1 MPIATEL
8 NIAQTTDA
16 SLVAD
21 TIFGPGITVIS
32 STLTGTAGQTG
43 IYSDGLTTSPGVV
56 PSDSGVIFSTGNVAD
71 FTNSSGTTDTNTLE
85 GTSTVHG
92 GAGDPDLT
100 TMSGYTTFDAAIFE
114 AVFIP
119 DNDFLTMQFVFS
131 SEEYLE
137 FVNSGFND
145 VIAVM
150 INGSVVELTPT
161 VEAVS
166 IDTVNTTVNSNLYV
180 DNPAASDFY
189 NTEMDGFTIT
199 MALKAPVNAGVENT
213 IKIGVADSGDGELDS
228 NFLIAANSLQTVAIA
243 FADEIELEPNSPA
256 VLDVLAN
263 DTDYSGQGLTITKIN
278 GVDVVAGDTVTFG
291 TGEAVT
297 LNSDGTFSVV
307 TDGDLTASTF
317 TYEVIDGNG
326 ITDVGYVTVT
336 TAAVPDPDGYVN
348 GTTGAD
354 LIDVNYTGDPQGDR
368 VDNNDSLGVLGT
380 SGDGDV
386 INGFEGRDTILAGAG
401 DDIVDGGADADV
413 IDGGTGNDTLDGGI
427 GFSPI
432 SYLDVANGQSANG
445 NSGGNYFQ
453 WLAEP
458 FSNATISLDAG
469 TDGDRTG
476 DGVADYIL
484 VATTNSTNTLAVR
497 SFDYGLDKIVLPER
511 YVDFSFSATRSSD
524 NDYSVTVKIAYAS
537 GNSQTFNIE
546 GEGVAPTVDNIF
558 TTTLPSNETG
568 ANDLIAGGSG
578 NDLITGNDGDDTLFG
593 GTGEDTIFGGTG
605 ADSIDAGGG
614 ADTIYAGDGDD
625 VVTDDTGVS
634 PEGWADV
641 VDLGD
646 GNDVFIG
653 TGYYSNDDDLVFGGA
668 GNDTITVQQSY
679 DTVYGGDGDD
689 LINSTSELVQF
700 GDQLHGDAGND
711 TINAETT
718 HDTITGGSGNDLIDA
733 GGGADVIAGGGGA
746 DTISGGLG
754 NDTIHGDTPVDVAI
768 SLTAPVVGAGVQ
780 DFGSDSYHFGFGATV
795 GGTLTYTLETEIG
808 ETYTLTFDLEHVGTE
823 QGAHVLQ
830 IGNQTITI
838 PADMV
843 GAQSYTHSFTATDTT
858 TTIVIED
865 ATPNGD
871 TVNANSDVA
880 LTNPVLSIVDMGA
893 DGADSIDAGG
903 GDDLVIGGAGN
914 DTLTGGDGDDTF
926 VYAPGDGFDTI
937 SDFNVGNSGTLTD
950 GDSTKNDRVDLSAY
964 YDDIWELTSDYRD
977 DGILNQSNDGIGGAD
992 YSDNTP
998 FGDGGLV
1005 FTNGVAS
1012 TSFFNVENTG
1022 VVCFVSGTRI
1032 LTETGERL
1040 IDTLRVGDRIV
1051 TQDNGVQ
1058 VLRWIGRRSV
1068 SQHDLVRN
1076 PKLLPIQLSPK
1087 LTGGE
1092 SCLAVSPQHGVLL
1105 QINGEERLVRATWL
1119 ADMQGGAARIMTGR
1133 REVTYLHLM
1142 FDQHQIV
1149 FANGAASESFY
1160 PGKFALA
1167 AVAPTAR
1174 REIFALFPRLDV
1186 SEAQAS
1192 YGASAREFAPRNDLP
1207 RHLRDLKRHSHRHR
1221 ASEPIKTPPCVRT
1234 LSPQP
1239 VQSSVC

>member
-8 NIAQTTDA
+8 NITQTTDA

-21 TIFGPGITVIS
+21 TIFGPGITVVS

-71 FTNSSGTTDTNTLE
+71 FTNSSGTTDTNTQE
-85 GTSTVHG
+85 ETSTSYG
-92 GAGDPDLT
+92 GAGDPDMT
-100 TMSGYTTFDAAIFE
+100 TMSGTRTFDAVIFN

-131 SEEYLE
+131 SDEYLE
-137 FVNSGFND
+137 FVDSGYND

-150 INGSVVELTPT
+150 INGSTVELTPT
-161 VEAVS
+161 VATVS

-180 DNPAASDFY
+180 DNPIASDFY

-213 IKIGVADSGDGELDS
+213 IKIGIADGGDGEVDS

-263 DTDYSGQGLTITKIN
+263 DTDYSGLGLTVTKIN
-278 GVDVVAGDTVTFG
+278 DVDVVAGDTVTFG

-317 TYEVIDGNG
+317 TYEVTDGNG

-348 GTTGAD
+348 GTPSAD

-432 SYLDVANGQSANG
+432 SYIDVANGQTAFGS
-445 NSGGNYFQ
+445 SGSNYFQ

-458 FSNATISLDAG
+458 SSNATISLDAG
-469 TDGDRTG
+469 TNGDRTG

-537 GNSQTFNIE
+537 GNSQSFNLE
-546 GEGVAPTVDNIF
+546 GEGVVPTMDNIF
-558 TTTLPSNETG
+558 TTTAPSIQTD
-568 ANDLIAGGSG
+568 ANDLITGGDG

-593 GTGEDTIFGGTG
+593 GDGDLGSLDDLAGSDTLFGGTG
-605 ADSIDAGGG
+605 NDA
-614 ADTIYAGDGDD
+614 
-625 VVTDDTGVS
+625 
-634 PEGWADV
+634 
-641 VDLGD
+641 L
-646 GNDVFIG
+646 F
-653 TGYYSNDDDLVFGGA
+653 
-668 GNDTITVQQSY
+668 
-679 DTVYGGDGDD
+679 
-689 LINSTSELVQF
+689 
-700 GDQLHGDAGND
+700 GDAGND
-711 TINAETT
+711 
-718 HDTITGGSGNDLIDA
+718 
-733 GGGADVIAGGGGA
+733 
-746 DTISGGLG
+746 
-754 NDTIHGDTPVDVAI
+754 
-768 SLTAPVVGAGVQ
+768 
-780 DFGSDSYHFGFGATV
+780 
-795 GGTLTYTLETEIG
+795 
-808 ETYTLTFDLEHVGTE
+808 
-823 QGAHVLQ
+823 VLQ
-830 IGNQTITI
+830 
-838 PADMV
+838 
-843 GAQSYTHSFTATDTT
+843 
-858 TTIVIED
+858 
-865 ATPNGD
+865 GD
-871 TVNANSDVA
+871 
-880 LTNPVLSIVDMGA
+880 
-893 DGADSIDAGG
+893 
-903 GDDLVIGGAGN
+903 AGN

-950 GDSTKNDRVDLSAY
+950 GDSTNNNRIDLSAY
-964 YDDIWELTSDYRD
+964 YDDIWELTADYRD

-992 YSDNTP
+992 YSDNTQ

-1022 VVCFVSGTRI
+1022 VVCFVSGTNI
-1032 LTETGERL
+1032 LTETGERP
-1040 IDTLRVGDRIV
+1040 IDTLRVGDRII

-1068 SQHDLVRN
+1068 SQHDLARN
-1076 PKLLPIQLSPK
+1076 PKLLPIHPSSTK
-1087 LTGGE
+1087 SAE
-1092 SCLAVSPQHGVLL
+1092 
-1105 QINGEERLVRATWL
+1105 IRL
-1119 ADMQGGAARIMTGR
+1119 
-1133 REVTYLHLM
+1133 
-1142 FDQHQIV
+1142 
-1149 FANGAASESFY
+1149 N
-1160 PGKFALA
+1160 
-1167 AVAPTAR
+1167 
-1174 REIFALFPRLDV
+1174 
-1186 SEAQAS
+1186 
-1192 YGASAREFAPRNDLP
+1192 
-1207 RHLRDLKRHSHRHR
+1207 
-1221 ASEPIKTPPCVRT
+1221 
-1234 LSPQP
+1234 
-1239 VQSSVC
+1239 

>member
-8 NIAQTTDA
+8 NITQTTDA

-21 TIFGPGITVIS
+21 TIFGPGITVVS

-71 FTNSSGTTDTNTLE
+71 FTNSSGTTDTNTQE
-85 GTSTVHG
+85 ETSTSYG
-92 GAGDPDLT
+92 GAGDPDMT
-100 TMSGYTTFDAAIFE
+100 TMSGTRTFDAVIFN

-131 SEEYLE
+131 SDEYLE
-137 FVNSGFND
+137 FVDSGYND

-150 INGSVVELTPT
+150 INGSTVELTPT
-161 VEAVS
+161 VATVS

-180 DNPAASDFY
+180 DNPIASDFY

-213 IKIGVADSGDGELDS
+213 IKIGIADGGDGEVDS

-263 DTDYSGQGLTITKIN
+263 DTDYSGLGLTVTKIN
-278 GVDVVAGDTVTFG
+278 DVDVVAGDTVTFG

-317 TYEVIDGNG
+317 TYEVTDGNG

-348 GTTGAD
+348 GTPSAD

-432 SYLDVANGQSANG
+432 SYIDVANGQTAFGS
-445 NSGGNYFQ
+445 SGSNYFQ

-458 FSNATISLDAG
+458 SSNATISLDAG
-469 TDGDRTG
+469 TNGDRTG

-537 GNSQTFNIE
+537 GNSQSFNLE
-546 GEGVAPTVDNIF
+546 GEGVVPTMDNIF
-558 TTTLPSNETG
+558 TTTAPSIQTD
-568 ANDLIAGGSG
+568 ANDLITGGDG

-593 GTGEDTIFGGTG
+593 GDGDLGSLDDLAGSDTLFGGTG
-605 ADSIDAGGG
+605 NDA
-614 ADTIYAGDGDD
+614 
-625 VVTDDTGVS
+625 
-634 PEGWADV
+634 
-641 VDLGD
+641 L
-646 GNDVFIG
+646 F
-653 TGYYSNDDDLVFGGA
+653 
-668 GNDTITVQQSY
+668 
-679 DTVYGGDGDD
+679 
-689 LINSTSELVQF
+689 
-700 GDQLHGDAGND
+700 GDAGND
-711 TINAETT
+711 
-718 HDTITGGSGNDLIDA
+718 
-733 GGGADVIAGGGGA
+733 
-746 DTISGGLG
+746 
-754 NDTIHGDTPVDVAI
+754 
-768 SLTAPVVGAGVQ
+768 
-780 DFGSDSYHFGFGATV
+780 
-795 GGTLTYTLETEIG
+795 
-808 ETYTLTFDLEHVGTE
+808 
-823 QGAHVLQ
+823 VLQ
-830 IGNQTITI
+830 
-838 PADMV
+838 
-843 GAQSYTHSFTATDTT
+843 
-858 TTIVIED
+858 
-865 ATPNGD
+865 GD
-871 TVNANSDVA
+871 
-880 LTNPVLSIVDMGA
+880 
-893 DGADSIDAGG
+893 
-903 GDDLVIGGAGN
+903 AGN

-950 GDSTKNDRVDLSAY
+950 GDSTNNNRIDLSAY
-964 YDDIWELTSDYRD
+964 YDDIWELTADYRD

-992 YSDNTP
+992 YSDNTQ

-1032 LTETGERL
+1032 LTETGERP
-1040 IDTLRVGDRIV
+1040 IDTLRVGDRII

-1068 SQHDLVRN
+1068 SQHDLARN
-1076 PKLLPIQLSPK
+1076 PKLLPIHPSSTK
-1087 LTGGE
+1087 SAE
-1092 SCLAVSPQHGVLL
+1092 
-1105 QINGEERLVRATWL
+1105 IRL
-1119 ADMQGGAARIMTGR
+1119 
-1133 REVTYLHLM
+1133 
-1142 FDQHQIV
+1142 
-1149 FANGAASESFY
+1149 N
-1160 PGKFALA
+1160 
-1167 AVAPTAR
+1167 
-1174 REIFALFPRLDV
+1174 
-1186 SEAQAS
+1186 
-1192 YGASAREFAPRNDLP
+1192 
-1207 RHLRDLKRHSHRHR
+1207 
-1221 ASEPIKTPPCVRT
+1221 
-1234 LSPQP
+1234 
-1239 VQSSVC
+1239 

>member
-8 NIAQTTDA
+8 NISQTTDA
-16 SLVAD
+16 SLIAD
-21 TIFGPGITVIS
+21 TIFGPGIRIVS
-32 STLTGTAGQTG
+32 SSLTGTAGQTG

-71 FTNSSGTTDTNTLE
+71 FTNSSGTTNTNTVE
-85 GTSTVHG
+85 ERTTDHN
-92 GAGDPDLT
+92 GAGDPDMT
-100 TMSGYTTFDAAIFE
+100 TMSGTRTFDAVIFN

-131 SEEYLE
+131 SDEYLE
-137 FVNSGFND
+137 FVDSGYND

-150 INGSVVELTPT
+150 INGSTVELTPT
-161 VEAVS
+161 VATVS

-180 DNPAASDFY
+180 DNPIASDFY

-213 IKIGVADSGDGELDS
+213 IKIGIADGGDGEVDS

-263 DTDYSGQGLTITKIN
+263 DTDYSGQGLAVTKIN

-297 LNSDGTFSVV
+297 LNSDGTISVV

-336 TAAVPDPDGYVN
+336 TAAVPNPDGYVN
-348 GTTGAD
+348 GTPGAD

-432 SYLDVANGQSANG
+432 SYIDVANGQTAFGS
-445 NSGGNYFQ
+445 SGSNYFQ

-458 FSNATISLDAG
+458 SSNATISLDAG
-469 TDGDRTG
+469 TNGDRTG

-537 GNSQTFNIE
+537 GNSQSFNLE
-546 GEGVAPTVDNIF
+546 GEGVVPTMDNIF
-558 TTTLPSNETG
+558 TTIAPSIQTD
-568 ANDLIAGGSG
+568 ANDLITGGDG

-593 GTGEDTIFGGTG
+593 GDGDLGSLDDLAGSDTLSGGTG
-605 ADSIDAGGG
+605 NDA
-614 ADTIYAGDGDD
+614 
-625 VVTDDTGVS
+625 
-634 PEGWADV
+634 
-641 VDLGD
+641 L
-646 GNDVFIG
+646 F
-653 TGYYSNDDDLVFGGA
+653 
-668 GNDTITVQQSY
+668 
-679 DTVYGGDGDD
+679 
-689 LINSTSELVQF
+689 
-700 GDQLHGDAGND
+700 GDAGND
-711 TINAETT
+711 
-718 HDTITGGSGNDLIDA
+718 
-733 GGGADVIAGGGGA
+733 
-746 DTISGGLG
+746 
-754 NDTIHGDTPVDVAI
+754 
-768 SLTAPVVGAGVQ
+768 
-780 DFGSDSYHFGFGATV
+780 
-795 GGTLTYTLETEIG
+795 
-808 ETYTLTFDLEHVGTE
+808 
-823 QGAHVLQ
+823 VLQ
-830 IGNQTITI
+830 
-838 PADMV
+838 
-843 GAQSYTHSFTATDTT
+843 
-858 TTIVIED
+858 
-865 ATPNGD
+865 GD
-871 TVNANSDVA
+871 
-880 LTNPVLSIVDMGA
+880 
-893 DGADSIDAGG
+893 
-903 GDDLVIGGAGN
+903 AGN

-950 GDSTKNDRVDLSAY
+950 GDSTNNDRIDLSAY

-992 YSDNTP
+992 YSDNTQ

-1032 LTETGERL
+1032 LTETGERK
-1040 IDTLRVGDRIV
+1040 IDTLQAGDRIV
-1051 TQDNGVQ
+1051 TRDNGVQ
-1058 VLRWIGRRSV
+1058 VLRWVGRRSV
-1068 SQHDLVRN
+1068 SQHDLARN
-1076 PKLLPIQLSPK
+1076 PKLLPIQIAPN
-1087 LTGGE
+1087 LTGGVG
-1092 SCLAVSPQHGVLL
+1092 SLAVSAQHGILL
-1105 QINGEERLVRATWL
+1105 KIDGEERLVRATHL
-1119 ADMQGGAARIMTGR
+1119 AAMKGGAARIMKGCR
-1133 REVTYLHLM
+1133 HVTYLHLM

-1167 AVAPTAR
+1167 AVAPAAR
-1174 REIFALFPRLDV
+1174 KEVFALFPDLDA
-1186 SEAQAS
+1186 SETQAT
-1192 YGASAREFAPRNDLP
+1192 YGALARDFAPRTELP
-1207 RHLRDLKRHSHRHR
+1207 RRLRDLTKHSTQLRVVN
-1221 ASEPIKTPPCVRT
+1221 PFKTPRCVCASSQYR
-1234 LSPQP
+1234 
-1239 VQSSVC
+1239 VQFLAS

>member
-1 MPIATEL
+1 MAIATEL
-8 NIAQTTDA
+8 SIAQTTDA
-16 SLVAD
+16 SLVAE
-21 TIFGPGITVIS
+21 TIFGPGVTVVS
-32 STLTGTAGQTG
+32 STLTGSAGQTG
-43 IYSDGLTTSPGVV
+43 IYSNGLTTSPGVV
-56 PSDSGVIFSTGNVAD
+56 PSDTGVIFSTGNVAD
-71 FTNSSGTTDTNTLE
+71 FTNSTGTTDTNTQP
-85 GTSTVHG
+85 GTTTVYNTP
-92 GAGDPDLT
+92 GDADLT
-100 TMSGYTTFDAAIFE
+100 ATSGVQTFDAVVFE

-137 FVNSGFND
+137 FVNGGYND
-145 VIAVM
+145 IIAVM
-150 INGSVVELTPT
+150 INGTMVELTPT
-161 VEAVS
+161 GDTVS
-166 IDTVNTTVNSNLYV
+166 IDTVNTTANSNLYV
-180 DNPAASDFY
+180 DNPAASDPF

-199 MALKAPVNAGVENT
+199 MAFKAPVNIGVENT
-213 IKIGVADSGDGELDS
+213 IKIGVADGGDDALDS

-243 FADEIELEPNSPA
+243 FADEIELLPNAPG

-263 DTDYSGQGLTITKIN
+263 DTDYSGQGLTVTKIN
-278 GVDVVAGDTVTFG
+278 DVDVVPGDTVTFG
-291 TGEAVT
+291 TGETVT
-297 LNSDGTFSVV
+297 LNPDGTLTVL

-317 TYEVIDGNG
+317 TYEVTDGNG

-336 TAAVPDPDGYVN
+336 TAAVPDPDGYVD
-348 GTTGAD
+348 GTAGAD

-386 INGFEGRDTILAGAG
+386 INGFAGNDTIFAGAG
-401 DDIVDGGADADV
+401 DDIVFGGADADFIV
-413 IDGGTGNDTLDGGI
+413 GGSGNDTLDGGT
-427 GFSPI
+427 GFSP
-432 SYLDVANGQSANG
+432 LNFVDVANGESAAG
-445 NSGGNYFQ
+445 TSGSNYFR

-458 FSNATISLDAG
+458 ASNSRISLDEG
-469 TDGDRTG
+469 LDGDRTG

-484 VATTNSTNTLAVR
+484 VATTNTTSTLAIR
-497 SFDYGLDKIVLPER
+497 SFDYGLDRIVLSEPYAGLR
-511 YVDFSFSATRSSD
+511 MDTTASGGNQYTV
-524 NDYSVTVKIAYAS
+524 SVTITYAS
-537 GNSQTFNIE
+537 GNTQSFNIE
-546 GEGVAPTVDNIF
+546 GEGVVPTSGNIF
-558 TTTLPSNETG
+558 TTTLPENGSS
-568 ANDLIAGGSG
+568 ANDTIAGSDG
-578 NDLITGNDGDDTLFG
+578 NDLITGNDGDDALFGGDGDLGTPDDATGSDTLFG
-593 GTGEDTIFGGTG
+593 GTGNDSLFGE
-605 ADSIDAGGG
+605 A
-614 ADTIYAGDGDD
+614 
-625 VVTDDTGVS
+625 
-634 PEGWADV
+634 
-641 VDLGD
+641 
-646 GNDVFIG
+646 GNDV
-653 TGYYSNDDDLVFGGA
+653 LFG
-668 GNDTITVQQSY
+668 
-679 DTVYGGDGDD
+679 
-689 LINSTSELVQF
+689 
-700 GDQLHGDAGND
+700 
-711 TINAETT
+711 
-718 HDTITGGSGNDLIDA
+718 
-733 GGGADVIAGGGGA
+733 
-746 DTISGGLG
+746 
-754 NDTIHGDTPVDVAI
+754 
-768 SLTAPVVGAGVQ
+768 
-780 DFGSDSYHFGFGATV
+780 
-795 GGTLTYTLETEIG
+795 
-808 ETYTLTFDLEHVGTE
+808 
-823 QGAHVLQ
+823 
-830 IGNQTITI
+830 
-838 PADMV
+838 
-843 GAQSYTHSFTATDTT
+843 
-858 TTIVIED
+858 ED
-865 ATPNGD
+865 
-871 TVNANSDVA
+871 
-880 LTNPVLSIVDMGA
+880 
-893 DGADSIDAGG
+893 
-903 GDDLVIGGAGN
+903 GN
-914 DTLTGGDGDDTF
+914 DTLEGGTGNDLLSGGDGDDTF

-950 GDSTKNDRVDLSAY
+950 GDSTNNDRVDLSAY

-992 YSDNTP
+992 YSDNTQ

-1092 SCLAVSPQHGVLL
+1092 SCLAVSPQHGILL

-1119 ADMQGGAARIMTGR
+1119 ADMHGGAARIMTGR

-1167 AVAPTAR
+1167 AVTPAAR

-1186 SEAQAS
+1186 SEAQAT

-1221 ASEPIKTPPCVRT
+1221 AADPITTPPRVRT

>member
-8 NIAQTTDA
+8 KISQTTDA
-16 SLVAD
+16 SLIAD
-21 TIFGPGITVIS
+21 TIFGPGIRIVS
-32 STLTGTAGQTG
+32 SSLTGTAGQTG

-71 FTNSSGTTDTNTLE
+71 FTNSSGTTNTNTVE
-85 GTSTVHG
+85 ERTTDHN
-92 GAGDPDLT
+92 GAGDPDMT
-100 TMSGYTTFDAAIFE
+100 TMSGTRTFDAVIFN

-131 SEEYLE
+131 SDEYLE
-137 FVNSGFND
+137 FVDSGYND

-150 INGSVVELTPT
+150 INGSTVELTPT
-161 VEAVS
+161 VATVS

-180 DNPAASDFY
+180 DNPTASDFY

-213 IKIGVADSGDGELDS
+213 IKIGIADGGDGEVDS

-263 DTDYSGQGLTITKIN
+263 DTDYSGQGLAVTKIN

-297 LNSDGTFSVV
+297 LNSDGTISVV

-336 TAAVPDPDGYVN
+336 TAAVPNPDGYVN
-348 GTTGAD
+348 GTPGAD

-432 SYLDVANGQSANG
+432 SYIDVANGQTAFGS
-445 NSGGNYFQ
+445 SGSNYFQ

-458 FSNATISLDAG
+458 SSNATISLDAG
-469 TDGDRTG
+469 TNGDRTG

-484 VATTNSTNTLAVR
+484 VATTNSTNMLAVR

-537 GNSQTFNIE
+537 GNSQSFNIE
-546 GEGVAPTVDNIF
+546 GEGVVPTMDNIF
-558 TTTLPSNETG
+558 TTTAPSIQTD
-568 ANDLIAGGSG
+568 ANDLITGGDG

-593 GTGEDTIFGGTG
+593 GDGDLGSLDDLAGSDTLSGGTG
-605 ADSIDAGGG
+605 NDA
-614 ADTIYAGDGDD
+614 
-625 VVTDDTGVS
+625 
-634 PEGWADV
+634 
-641 VDLGD
+641 L
-646 GNDVFIG
+646 F
-653 TGYYSNDDDLVFGGA
+653 
-668 GNDTITVQQSY
+668 
-679 DTVYGGDGDD
+679 
-689 LINSTSELVQF
+689 
-700 GDQLHGDAGND
+700 GDAGND
-711 TINAETT
+711 
-718 HDTITGGSGNDLIDA
+718 
-733 GGGADVIAGGGGA
+733 
-746 DTISGGLG
+746 
-754 NDTIHGDTPVDVAI
+754 
-768 SLTAPVVGAGVQ
+768 
-780 DFGSDSYHFGFGATV
+780 
-795 GGTLTYTLETEIG
+795 
-808 ETYTLTFDLEHVGTE
+808 
-823 QGAHVLQ
+823 VLQ
-830 IGNQTITI
+830 
-838 PADMV
+838 
-843 GAQSYTHSFTATDTT
+843 
-858 TTIVIED
+858 
-865 ATPNGD
+865 GD
-871 TVNANSDVA
+871 
-880 LTNPVLSIVDMGA
+880 
-893 DGADSIDAGG
+893 
-903 GDDLVIGGAGN
+903 AGN

-950 GDSTKNDRVDLSAY
+950 GDSTNNDRIDLSAY

-992 YSDNTP
+992 YSDNTQ

-1032 LTETGERL
+1032 LTETGERK
-1040 IDTLRVGDRIV
+1040 IDTLQAGDRIV
-1051 TQDNGVQ
+1051 TRDNGVQ
-1058 VLRWIGRRSV
+1058 VLRWVGRRSV
-1068 SQHDLVRN
+1068 SQHDLARN
-1076 PKLLPIQLSPK
+1076 PKLLPIQIAPI
-1087 LTGGE
+1087 LTGGVG
-1092 SCLAVSPQHGVLL
+1092 SLAVSAQHGILL
-1105 QINGEERLVRATWL
+1105 KVDGEERLVRATHL
-1119 ADMQGGAARIMTGR
+1119 AAMKGGAARIMKGCR
-1133 REVTYLHLM
+1133 HVTYLHLM

-1167 AVAPTAR
+1167 AVAPAAR
-1174 REIFALFPRLDV
+1174 KEVFALFPDLDA
-1186 SEAQAS
+1186 SETQAT
-1192 YGASAREFAPRNDLP
+1192 YGALARDFAPRTELP
-1207 RHLRDLKRHSHRHR
+1207 RRLRDLTKHSTQLRVVN
-1221 ASEPIKTPPCVRT
+1221 PFKTPRCVCASSQYR
-1234 LSPQP
+1234 
-1239 VQSSVC
+1239 VQFLAS